1 MHWDFV
7 EIERRGRVAVVRFDR
22 GDKTNALSRRLMQEL
37 TEAGHSLADDPAV
50 NAVVLTGSRTTFT
63 AGMDLRDPA
72 MAEIAAL
79 PLAERRRALA
89 IGPRLCEAWERIEAL
104 TIAAVEGF
112 CIGGG
117 VALTVAC
124 DLRVIAED
132 GHFRVPELEL
142 GMNMSWHSL
151 PRIAN
156 LVGPARAKQIV
167 ILAEK
172 VEAEEALA
180 WGLAQSV
187 AASGEAEDE
196 ALVIA
201 ERAAEMPTVPVRM
214 VKQAIN
220 AYSNALG
227 HTASHMDL
235 DQFAL
240 CQTSDDHAEGIQAF
254 REKRPPEF
262 TGG

>member
-1 MHWDFV
+1 M
-7 EIERRGRVAVVRFDR
+7 
-22 GDKTNALSRRLMQEL
+22 
-37 TEAGHSLADDPAV
+37 
-50 NAVVLTGSRTTFT
+50 
-63 AGMDLRDPA
+63 
-72 MAEIAAL
+72 
-79 PLAERRRALA
+79 
-89 IGPRLCEAWERIEAL
+89 
-104 TIAAVEGF
+104 
-112 CIGGG
+112 
-117 VALTVAC
+117 AC

-172 VEAEEALA
+172 VGAEEALA

-187 AASGEAEDE
+187 AAPGEAVDE
-196 ALVIA
+196 ALTLA
-201 ERAAEMPTVPVRM
+201 ERAAEMPPIPVRM

-240 CQTSDDHAEGIQAF
+240 CQTSDDHAEGVRAF
-254 REKRPPEF
+254 LEKRPPEF